1 MSDPIQTGW
10 GALTPVITGGDP
22 DLKAKTERAFARCF
36 AGVEGELALS
46 HLRGLTLDRALG
58 PNSTDAALR
67 HLDGQR
73 CLVLHIQSLIDRGR
87 GLS

>member
-1 MSDPIQTGW
+1 MSDPNQTGW
-10 GALTPVITGGDP
+10 GALTPIGSTGDP
-22 DLKAKTERAFARCF
+22 DLKVRIERAFARCF
-36 AGVEGELALS
+36 AGSEGELVLS

-73 CLVLHIQSLIDRGR
+73 CLFLHIQSLIDRGR

>member
-1 MSDPIQTGW
+1 MSDQKQTGW
-10 GALTPVITGGDP
+10 GALTPIGSTGDP
-22 DLKAKTERAFARCF
+22 DLKVRIERAFARCF
-36 AGVEGELALS
+36 AGAEGELVQAP
-46 HLRGLTLDRALG
+46 G

-67 HLDGQR
+67 HMDGQR